1 MNPYRNENEAIQM
14 KMEALIIENNDLR
27 QELERLQSLFDVH
40 GKAIVVCPIDED
52 HEIEDFEPRDES
64 LRKIGIFLTLVQG
77 FLFFVLLT
85 GSVFDKDYL
94 YAAILSAFFINV
106 VAGIAFL
113 YSRQS
118 WR

>member
-1 MNPYRNENEAIQM
+1 MNPYRNTEESMELQIQS
-14 KMEALIIENNDLR
+14 LIQENN
-27 QELERLQSLFDVH
+27 ELHSEIQRLQSLFDVH
-40 GKAIVVCPIDED
+40 GKAIVVCPVDEV